1 MKDTG
6 DRCSSL
12 LLPSVFDCIDEIWV
26 YTIMRITR
34 GKQMERLRGKS
45 MDHLKFIIPG
55 KPEYLTM
62 VRLAITSVA
71 TTAGFDLEATEDI
84 KTAVCEACKNISCH
98 GFSGFS
104 DQYEVDCNVEKG
116 KIDIIVKDDCSKH
129 TLEKLNPPCRKCP
142 QEGDLGVFVIES
154 LMNEVHFDRDED
166 GRKRISMTKR
176 V

>member
-1 MKDTG
+1 MKNAG
-6 DRCSSL
+6 DWNTTL
-12 LLPSVFDCIDEIWV
+12 LLLLFSIVFLKKWV

-34 GKQMERLRGKS
+34 RERMERMRGKS

-71 TTAGFDLEATEDI
+71 TTAGFDLEEAEDI
-84 KTAVCEACKNISCH
+84 KTAVCEACKNVSCH

-104 DQYEVDCNVEKG
+104 DQYEVDCDVEKG

-142 QEGDLGVFVIES
+142 QEGDLGIFVIES
-154 LMNEVHFDRDED
+154 LMNEVTFDRDED
-166 GRKRISMTKR
+166 GRKRIRMTKR